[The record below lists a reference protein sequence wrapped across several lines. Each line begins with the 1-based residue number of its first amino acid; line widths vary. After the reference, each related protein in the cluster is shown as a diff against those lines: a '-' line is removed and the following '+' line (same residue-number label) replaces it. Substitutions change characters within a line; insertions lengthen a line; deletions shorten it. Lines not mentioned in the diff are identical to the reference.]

1 MSRMLDP
8 VPLNGDNI
16 VLPPYSSTTDPISLL
31 STGTYNASQYASA
44 WTDPPGTVL
53 SCSGQL
59 MRGGKKDTRRT
70 VRKRSRK
77 TIRYKKI
84 GGKKNK
90 SKRNKTRIKVR

>member
-1 MSRMLDP
+1 MLDP
-8 VPLNGDNI
+8 VPLNGGNI
-16 VLPPYSSTTDPISLL
+16 VLPPYSSTTDPNSLL
-31 STGTYNASQYASA
+31 STGTYNASQYGAA

-59 MRGGKKDTRRT
+59 MGGGKKNTRRT

-84 GGKKNK
+84 GGKKK
-90 SKRNKTRIKVR
+90 QIKEEQNSY